1 MDNETNSLTKEHWEK
16 VYSSKETTELGWYE
30 EVPQPSLDLFAKS
43 AIGKDER
50 ILVVGV
56 GESTLIERL
65 VDLGYVNIIALDISR
80 TALEKLKG
88 RLGEEKS
95 KAVTFVE
102 DDITAPSYIT
112 ELENVS
118 IWQDRAM
125 LHFLTDENSRS
136 GYLNTLKRTL
146 VSGGYAI
153 IACFSPDGAR
163 KCSGLDVVN
172 YDHNS
177 LESFLGEE
185 FELLEYFYYTHT
197 TPSGALRPYVYTL
210 FRKNK

>member
-1 MDNETNSLTKEHWEK
+1 MSNETNSRTKEHWEK

-30 EVPQPSLDLFAKS
+30 EVPQPSLDLIAKC

-50 ILVVGV
+50 ALVVGV
-56 GESTLIERL
+56 GVSTLIERL
-65 VDLGYVNIIALDISR
+65 VDLGYGNIIALDISP
-80 TALEKLKG
+80 TALEKLK
-88 RLGEEKS
+88 RMLGEEKS

-102 DDITAPSYIT
+102 DDITAPSKLT

-125 LHFLTDENSRS
+125 LHFLTDEKSRS

-146 VSGGYAI
+146 AYGGYAI

-163 KCSGLDVVN
+163 KCSGLDIVN

-177 LESFLGEE
+177 LERFLGEE
-185 FELLEYFYYTHT
+185 FELLEHFYHTHA
-197 TPSGALRPYVYTL
+197 TPSGAPRPYVYTL
-210 FRKNK
+210 FRKSK

>member
-1 MDNETNSLTKEHWEK
+1 MDNKTNLTIKEHWEK
-16 VYSSKETTELGWYE
+16 IYSSNESTELGWYE
-30 EVPQPSLDLFAKS
+30 DVPQPSLDLIGKC
-43 AIGKDER
+43 AIGKDEKV
-50 ILVVGV
+50 LVVGV
-56 GESTLIERL
+56 GESTIIDCL
-65 VDLGYVNIIALDISR
+65 VDIGYGNIIALDISP

-102 DDITAPSYIT
+102 DDITSPSDIT

-136 GYLNTLKRTL
+136 GYLNTLKCT
-146 VSGGYAI
+146 VASGGYAI

-163 KCSGLDVVN
+163 KCSGLDIVN
-172 YDHNS
+172 YDHSS

-185 FELLEYFYYTHT
+185 FKLLEHFYYTHT
-197 TPSGALRPYVYTL
+197 TPSAAPRPYVYTL
-210 FRKNK
+210 FRNKN